1 MAHLRHTTQKS
12 VIPFL
17 PSRLAEGPLRR
28 SVAGQ
33 SSHLERLHHRP
44 HEEQERRR
52 QELEQ
57 QGSSFSLQQEIESV
71 RSCSPMLPL
80 EAPPAPPLSAPA
92 TGVAAGGD
100 LDDGGDDSTSSH
112 NTNLSADQEQELE
125 GWVARP
131 ITRDAARGCHFHD
144 ALDTLLRQ
152 ALDRRTW
159 SIEYR
164 CVVFQHSRGVYPDRW
179 EATCLVRRPENSLR
193 GAKVCSEHYSISER
207 DSAEA
212 AMQGVAWRAL
222 SHYCSVLGGVADGL
236 NLKYYPRRLSGSTGG
251 VVVSPVDE
259 DNSRLS
265 STVNLVAVLNTKLD
279 HALDELSRA
288 RAEIAQ
294 LRAKRAEHRHLE
306 DGSPAPVETQHPYR
320 SPRRGHQAYGNPD
333 CRTKINLEP

>member
-1 MAHLRHTTQKS
+1 MAHLRYIARKS

-17 PSRLAEGPLRR
+17 PSHLAERLLHRPMT
-28 SVAGQ
+28 GQ
-33 SSHLERLHHRP
+33 SSHLERLHHRL

-71 RSCSPMLPL
+71 RSCSPVLPL

-92 TGVAAGGD
+92 AGVAAGGD
-100 LDDGGDDSTSSH
+100 PDDGGGNSSLSH
-112 NTNLSADQEQELE
+112 NTDLSADQELE

-144 ALDTLLRQ
+144 ALDTLLRR

-164 CVVFQHSRGVYPDRW
+164 CVVFQHSRGVYPDCW
-179 EATCLVRRPENSLR
+179 EATYLVRRLENSLW
-193 GAKVCSEHYSISER
+193 GAEVCSEHYSISER

-212 AMQGVAWRAL
+212 AMQDVARRAL
-222 SHYCSVLGGVADGL
+222 SHYCSVLGGVADDL
-236 NLKYYPRRLSGSTGG
+236 NLKYYPRCPSGSTGG
-251 VVVSPVDE
+251 VIVSPVGE
-259 DNSRLS
+259 DNPRLS
-265 STVNLVAVLNTKLD
+265 STINLAAVLNTELD

-288 RAEIAQ
+288 HAEIAQ
-294 LRAKRAEHRHLE
+294 LRAERAERRHLD
-306 DGSPAPVETQHPYR
+306 DGSPAPVGTQHPYR
-320 SPRRGHQAYGNPD
+320 SPRHGH
-333 CRTKINLEP
+333 